1 MSAPTSRRAVICGA
15 GLSLAA
21 VAASAMAASPVA
33 KVDGISPDLAA
44 LIAAANQASIDA
56 DVFDQTVANPAK
68 DKAMALIEA
77 IPHSS
82 VNIDDSPYWT
92 TANPG
97 SVRVAERFVDQ
108 DPERRLPDSKQLRRL
123 IAQSRLRDREAR
135 RIRNATGF
143 SAAVARSNEMSD
155 AICDAE
161 WAVADF
167 PCRTASDLHAKL
179 SFMIA
184 RQMDDGIPVLKHLLP
199 DAVRL
204 AAAGGR

>member
-1 MSAPTSRRAVICGA
+1 MNAPTSRRAVICGA

-21 VAASAMAASPVA
+21 VAASGMAAASISTVG
-33 KVDGISPDLAA
+33 GISPDLAA
-44 LIAAANQASIDA
+44 LIAAVDKASRDA
-56 DVFDQTVANPAK
+56 DVFDETVFNPAR
-68 DKAMALIEA
+68 DRANSAVDA

-204 AAAGGR
+204 AAAEGR